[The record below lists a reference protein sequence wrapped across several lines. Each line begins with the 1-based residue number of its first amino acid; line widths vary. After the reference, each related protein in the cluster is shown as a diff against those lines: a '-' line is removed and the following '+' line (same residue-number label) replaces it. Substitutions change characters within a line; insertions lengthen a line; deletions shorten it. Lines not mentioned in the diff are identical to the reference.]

1 MLLLFL
7 YLKNPL
13 DISDLNQS
21 NKLKSLKSMIALT
34 IPIFF
39 DIEIGGMLLL
49 KIVFSQ
55 KSERSL
61 KIPRY
66 RKVEI

>member
-21 NKLKSLKSMIALT
+21 NKLKSPKSMIALT